1 MPCVAGVEMCNE
13 DDPVGPRSPSPDWFM
28 CLSEEQEMAST
39 RGKSLWEKLAKSKLK
54 NNKLL
59 LTVEQQLMI
68 STDER
73 RWRTLSL

>member
-1 MPCVAGVEMCNE
+1 MYVLASVCRVVLERRTGLALDQDQDTG
-13 DDPVGPRSPSPDWFM
+13 
-28 CLSEEQEMAST
+28 EEQEMAST

-68 STDER
+68 H
-73 RWRTLSL
+73 